1 MGAKMSEAIQEYR
14 RTAEQA
20 RRDELVLTHL
30 SLVRHVL
37 GRLLYKLPPGMDRE
51 NLEAAGV
58 LGLVEAAARYDPT
71 RNVNFSSFAY
81 RRVQGAIL
89 DELRRNSV
97 FPQHVLERMAM
108 VREARRRLPN
118 PVTFQD
124 LMIATGLS
132 EEDLADTLAAMR
144 LSRTISWEGLADD
157 GSRHPQAPAETAL
170 EELEE
175 LRLVS
180 EAIESLPER
189 ERTIITLYFRDDL
202 RLREIAEIVGL
213 SVSRVSRVIQ
223 STLHDLAEMLHARGI
238 EIPLTMRWRVT

>member
-1 MGAKMSEAIQEYR
+1 MSDAVQEYR

-30 SLVRHVL
+30 PLVRHVL
-37 GRLLYKLPPGMDRE
+37 GRLLFKLPPGVDRE

-58 LGLVEAAARYDPT
+58 LGLVEAAARFDPN

-97 FPQHVLERMAM
+97 FPQQVLERMAL
-108 VREARRRLPN
+108 VRETRRRLPN
-118 PVTFQD
+118 PVTFQE
-124 LMIATGLS
+124 LMTATGLS
-132 EEDLADTLAAMR
+132 EEELADTLSAMR
-144 LSRTISWEGLADD
+144 LTRMLSWEKLSDEGH
-157 GSRHPQAPAETAL
+157 RHPEAPAESSL
-170 EELEE
+170 EELEQ
-175 LRLVS
+175 LHLITQ
-180 EAIESLPER
+180 AIEALPER

-223 STLHDLAEMLHARGI
+223 ATLHDLAETLHARGI
-238 EIPLTMRWRVT
+238 EIPLSARWRVT